1 MAENLTQLIEAM
13 DFAASKVDRENCRIH
28 RVKIC
33 GKVSKNGREY
43 SDRSLRESAKCS
55 EGKGTNID
63 HDRTGK
69 ERSIR
74 DCNGWLSE
82 CQAEINGDPK
92 TDGVFATVNLLKS
105 HPLTETVLEIA
116 ERNPGRIGMSHVAQG
131 VTKTIGGKTIVESI
145 ESVQSVD
152 FVQNPATT
160 SGLHESEEPVSK
172 TKTLREFVDGIADHP
187 DKNKL
192 LKLMESDPAL
202 GAAMMTGEPDGDE
215 GGTDG
220 AVKAAFEAA
229 IVAAFRDDS
238 LDMKATLAK
247 IKAVLKA
254 YDGLSGATEA
264 PTEDKGTEKTMESVE
279 EENRQLKAREG
290 ARVLLE
296 SAGVTVNTNRIG
308 LLAGLNDEAGRK
320 SLVEDWKK
328 LDAGAVQKPRPRSGS
343 ILHESQGTGK
353 SYDELT
359 AGGFAKAV
367 R

>member
-1 MAENLTQLIEAM
+1 M
-13 DFAASKVDRENCRIH
+13 
-28 RVKIC
+28 
-33 GKVSKNGREY
+33 
-43 SDRSLRESAKCS
+43 
-55 EGKGTNID
+55 
-63 HDRTGK
+63 
-69 ERSIR
+69 
-74 DCNGWLSE
+74 
-82 CQAEINGDPK
+82 
-92 TDGVFATVNLLKS
+92 
-105 HPLTETVLEIA
+105 
-116 ERNPGRIGMSHVAQG
+116 
-131 VTKTIGGKTIVESI
+131 
-145 ESVQSVD
+145 
-152 FVQNPATT
+152 
-160 SGLHESEEPVSK
+160 SK

>member
-1 MAENLTQLIEAM
+1 MKELLESVPLQTSGIDHENCVIRGAKILGRDSAHGYEYTERAM
-13 DFAASKVDRENCRIH
+13 QEASKCYEGISLNVDHQR
-28 RVKIC
+28 
-33 GKVSKNGREY
+33 
-43 SDRSLRESAKCS
+43 D
-55 EGKGTNID
+55 
-63 HDRTGK
+63 GK
-69 ERSIR
+69 ERPLAARIGWVTESEYR
-74 DCNGWLSE
+74 DGAVYGTL
-82 CQAEINGDPK
+82 
-92 TDGVFATVNLLKS
+92 NLLKS
-105 HPLTETVLEIA
+105 HPMTPSIVEMA
-116 ERNPGRIGMSHVAQG
+116 ERNPLLFGLSHVA
-131 VTKTIGGKTIVESI
+131 KTPDIKPVRAGKPKVESVW
-145 ESVQSVD
+145 SVSSVD
-152 FVQNPATT
+152 LVQKPATNK
-160 SGLHESEEPVSK
+160 GLFESEEPVSK

-187 DKNKL
+187 EKSKL

-202 GAAMMTGEPDGDE
+202 GNAMMTGEPDGDE

-264 PTEDKGTEKTMESVE
+264 PTETPEKTMESVE

-296 SAGVTVNTNRIG
+296 SAGVAVNTNRIG

-320 SLVEDWKK
+320 SLVDDWKK

-343 ILHESQGTGK
+343 ILRESQGGGK
-353 SYDELT
+353 TYEELT
-359 AGGFAKAV
+359 AGGFAKAA